1 MALLPQKS
9 ESPVMRQ
16 FRIEWGSLCTFLA
29 TSVIACRITMFSH
42 ALEALWF
49 LLCMYIVVRKTPFNK
64 TKIPFLTCILA
75 ALLLLSAKRLS
86 YTGKLYV
93 TMFVMTIPLV
103 LSIAARD
110 EKAYPVLWF
119 AIAVTGSAMALSLD
133 ALSIQYAEI
142 LGLNRFISRIVTVL
156 SGRPG
161 VYGPTYLS
169 LDLMLLYTLV
179 CLVIFTLSH
188 QRNPGMLVTYFLMG
202 TASYLTCLLIFAKT
216 LGLDG
221 LGYVPFVLCLA
232 VCFSVLVGFYASS
245 NSYYLVWNPAFRVK
259 GLAGVVIALLLCV
272 VGALPMAVGQ
282 IHKSVM
288 FLAAPDVDF
297 EPTSPHDFN
306 DKFRPSFG
314 WLPVYLEGTGY
325 DVSWGEISSQ
335 DLSGVQI
342 VVGINVRDNLNEDQQ
357 KTLEDFVYHGGS
369 LLVLADHTFYPDE
382 SHPFDCVM
390 VPAGIGVS
398 FDSARSILEEG
409 WGRGNLMFS
418 RHPITTNII
427 DESQTQIGTGAS
439 LRVKLPG
446 KPVVVAT
453 CGFADAADL
462 MNCNSGY
469 LGDLKYSPGERLG
482 DLVVVAEGS
491 FGRGKVLVFGDT
503 SPFQNGA
510 LALSHDF
517 LDNVF
522 SWLSQRRASPSGWL
536 PHFAFVACIT
546 ASAILAWRA
555 TSKAAPRRTALGI
568 TILCSLIAAAIAG
581 FILLEIPVSFCA
593 PKKVRFQGATAVV
606 DRSHSP
612 SFSSELWGVRGIGG
626 LYQNILRNQLLPV
639 QMEQFDEEVLYRAET
654 VFIIGAQQSYSSK
667 EIDFLE
673 KYAEDGGRL
682 VIATG
687 WEESRGTRNLAERFG
702 FRVEPVPLGGF
713 HAETTW
719 GVLEFREGWPV
730 STSRQNAITLVSAWG
745 RPVAVCRQ
753 VGQGRVTVVGDSM
766 FLENMNLETLSEV
779 NLANI
784 EFLRSIAF

>member
-1 MALLPQKS
+1 MMAVPNTVLSALYHHCL
-9 ESPVMRQ
+9 V
-16 FRIEWGSLCTFLA
+16 FLINRMKPERRKA
-29 TSVIACRITMFSH
+29 SVY
-42 ALEALWF
+42 LEALWF

-75 ALLLLSAKRLS
+75 ALLLLFALRLS
-86 YTGKLYV
+86 YTGKLSLTV
-93 TMFVMTIPLV
+93 LVMSIPLA
-103 LSIAARD
+103 LSIAASD
-110 EKAYPVLWF
+110 ERAYPVLWF
-119 AIAVTGSAMALSLD
+119 AVAAIGSAMALSQD
-133 ALSIQYAEI
+133 ALSIRYAEI
-142 LGLNRFISRIVTVL
+142 LGLDGLVSKVVTVL
-156 SGRPG
+156 SGRLV
-161 VYGPTYLS
+161 VYGPSYLG
-169 LDLMLLYTLV
+169 LDLILFYTLV
-179 CLVIFTLSH
+179 CLMTFALSH
-188 QRNPGMLVTYFLMG
+188 QRNPGMLVTYFGMG
-202 TASYLTCLLIFAKT
+202 TASYLSCLLIFTKT
-216 LGLDG
+216 LGLDR
-221 LGYVPFVLCLA
+221 LGYVPFILCLA

-245 NSYYLVWNPAFRVK
+245 NSYCLVWNRTFKVK
-259 GLAGVVIALLLCV
+259 GLAGVVIALLLCA

-297 EPTSPHDFN
+297 EPASPHDFN

-325 DVSWGEISSQ
+325 EVSWGEISSQ

-342 VVGINVRDNLNEDQQ
+342 LVGTNVRDELNEEQQ
-357 KTLEDFVYHGGS
+357 RTLEDFVYHGGS

-390 VPAGIGVS
+390 VPAGIGVN

-409 WGRGNLMFS
+409 WGRGNLMFN

-469 LGDLKYSPGERLG
+469 LGDLKYNPGERLG
-482 DLVVVAEGS
+482 DLIVVAEGS

-522 SWLSQRRASPSGWL
+522 SWLSLRRASPSRWL
-536 PHFAFVACIT
+536 PHFVFGACII
-546 ASAILAWRA
+546 ASVILAWRA
-555 TSKAAPRRTALGI
+555 TSKAAPRRTALGM
-568 TILCSLIAAAIAG
+568 TILYSLIAAAIAG

-593 PKKVRFQGATAVV
+593 PQKVRFQGATAVV

-612 SFSSELWGVRGIGG
+612 SFSSELWG
-626 LYQNILRNQLLPV
+626 
-639 QMEQFDEEVLYRAET
+639 
-654 VFIIGAQQSYSSK
+654 GARHRRIVSKYLKKPASSRSN
-667 EIDFLE
+667 
-673 KYAEDGGRL
+673 G
-682 VIATG
+682 
-687 WEESRGTRNLAERFG
+687 
-702 FRVEPVPLGGF
+702 
-713 HAETTW
+713 
-719 GVLEFREGWPV
+719 
-730 STSRQNAITLVSAWG
+730 
-745 RPVAVCRQ
+745 AV
-753 VGQGRVTVVGDSM
+753 
-766 FLENMNLETLSEV
+766 
-779 NLANI
+779 
-784 EFLRSIAF
+784 